1 MELIQNQKIQILQK
15 LGEGFSS
22 NVYICK
28 FQNKEY
34 AIKILKD
41 NPTSKNYFEKEISIL
56 KKINNNYITNLI
68 TYGNSKF
75 EFDKNTI
82 SNNYYIILDLGK
94 KGELFNYILYPKKGF
109 SESQTRYI
117 FKQILKGVKSI
128 HDNGIIHLDL
138 KIENIMIDEFY
149 NVKISDFGFSIDNTN
164 KELINIFQGSEKYKA
179 PEIILKKPF
188 IGFYADVF
196 SLGVILFLILTGNYP
211 FKSARKYDICYSNII
226 KGKID
231 NYWFLLK
238 KKIFGDNDNNLP
250 SEEFRDLFIKMI
262 QFEPNDRISINEI
275 LNHPWMNKDLS
286 TKDDI
291 VNEFKNRE
299 HCFNNNIVNCNCSL
313 VLEKKSKE

>member
-1 MELIQNQKIQILQK
+1 MELSDIHEFQILQK

-34 AIKILKD
+34 AVKILKN
-41 NPTSKNYFEKEISIL
+41 NPNSKSFYEKEISIL

-75 EFDKNTI
+75 EFDKNSI
-82 SNNYYIILDLGK
+82 SNNYYIVLDLGK

-117 FKQILKGVKSI
+117 FNQILKGVKSI
-128 HDNGIIHLDL
+128 HDNGIVHLDL
-138 KIENIMIDEFY
+138 KIENIILDEFY
-149 NVKISDFGFSIDNTN
+149 NLKISDFGLSIDNN
-164 KELINIFQGSEKYKA
+164 DKQLINIFQGSEKYKA
-179 PEIILKKPF
+179 PEIILKKPYN
-188 IGFYADVF
+188 GFFADIF
-196 SLGVILFLILTGNYP
+196 SLGVILFVILTGNYP

-226 KGKID
+226 KGKIE

-238 KKIFGDNDNNLP
+238 KKIFEDNDNNLP

-262 QFEPNDRISINEI
+262 QFEPNNRISINDI
-275 LNHPWMNKDLS
+275 FSHPWMNKNFS
-286 TKDDI
+286 TKDEI
-291 VNEFKNRE
+291 VKEFKNRE
-299 HCFNNNIVNCNCSL
+299 NCFNNILNVCNCSL
-313 VLEKKSKE
+313 VLDK

>member
-1 MELIQNQKIQILQK
+1 MELSEFHNFKILQK

-34 AIKILKD
+34 AIKILKN
-41 NPTSKNYFEKEISIL
+41 NPNSKSFYEKEISIL
-56 KKINNNYITNLI
+56 KKMNNNYITNLI

-117 FKQILKGVKSI
+117 FTEILKGVKSI

-231 NYWFLLK
+231 HYWFLVK
-238 KKIFGDNDNNLP
+238 KKIFEDNDDNLP

-262 QFEPNDRISINEI
+262 QFEPNNRISIDDI
-275 LNHPWMNKDLS
+275 FTHPWMNKDLI
-286 TKDDI
+286 TKDEI

-299 HCFNNNIVNCNCSL
+299 NCFNNIVKDSNCSL
-313 VLEKKSKE
+313 VLDK

>member
-1 MELIQNQKIQILQK
+1 MELSEFHNFKILQK

-34 AIKILKD
+34 AIKILKN
-41 NPTSKNYFEKEISIL
+41 NPNSKNYFEREISIL
-56 KKINNNYITNLI
+56 NKINNNYITNLI
-68 TYGNSKF
+68 TSGISKF
-75 EFDKNTI
+75 EFDKNSI
-82 SNNYYIILDLGK
+82 SDNYYIILDLAK

-117 FKQILKGVKSI
+117 FTEILKGVKSI

-211 FKSARKYDICYSNII
+211 FKSARKYDIC
-226 KGKID
+226 
-231 NYWFLLK
+231 
-238 KKIFGDNDNNLP
+238 
-250 SEEFRDLFIKMI
+250 
-262 QFEPNDRISINEI
+262 
-275 LNHPWMNKDLS
+275 
-286 TKDDI
+286 
-291 VNEFKNRE
+291 
-299 HCFNNNIVNCNCSL
+299 
-313 VLEKKSKE
+313 

>member
-1 MELIQNQKIQILQK
+1 MELSEFHNFKILQK

-34 AIKILKD
+34 AIKILKN
-41 NPTSKNYFEKEISIL
+41 NPNSKNYFEREISIL
-56 KKINNNYITNLI
+56 NKINNNYITNLI
-68 TYGNSKF
+68 TSGISKF
-75 EFDKNTI
+75 EFDKNSI
-82 SNNYYIILDLGK
+82 SDNYYIILDLAK

-117 FKQILKGVKSI
+117 FTEILKGVKSI

-231 NYWFLLK
+231 HYWFLVK
-238 KKIFGDNDNNLP
+238 KKIFEDNDDNLP

-262 QFEPNDRISINEI
+262 QFEPNNRISIDDI
-275 LNHPWMNKDLS
+275 FTHPWMNKDLI
-286 TKDDI
+286 TKDEI

-299 HCFNNNIVNCNCSL
+299 NCFNNIVKDSNCSL
-313 VLEKKSKE
+313 VSDK

>member
-1 MELIQNQKIQILQK
+1 MELSDIHEFQILQK

-34 AIKILKD
+34 AVKILKN
-41 NPTSKNYFEKEISIL
+41 NPNSKSFYEKEISIL
-56 KKINNNYITNLI
+56 KKMNNNYITNLI

-75 EFDKNTI
+75 EFDKNSI
-82 SNNYYIILDLGK
+82 SNNYYIVLDLGK

-117 FKQILKGVKSI
+117 FNQILKGVKSI
-128 HDNGIIHLDL
+128 HDNGIVHLDL
-138 KIENIMIDEFY
+138 KIENIILDEFY
-149 NVKISDFGFSIDNTN
+149 NLKISDFGLSIDNN
-164 KELINIFQGSEKYKA
+164 DKQLINIFQGSEKYKA

-188 IGFYADVF
+188 NGIYADIF
-196 SLGVILFLILTGNYP
+196 SLGVTLFVILTGNYP

-226 KGKID
+226 KGKIE

-238 KKIFGDNDNNLP
+238 KKIFEDNDNNLP

-262 QFEPNDRISINEI
+262 QFEPNNRISINDI
-275 LNHPWMNKDLS
+275 FSHPWMNKNFS
-286 TKDDI
+286 TKDEI
-291 VNEFKNRE
+291 VKEFKNRE
-299 HCFNNNIVNCNCSL
+299 NCFNNILNVCNCSL
-313 VLEKKSKE
+313 VLDK

>member
-1 MELIQNQKIQILQK
+1 MELSDIHEFQILQK

-34 AIKILKD
+34 AVKILKN
-41 NPTSKNYFEKEISIL
+41 NPNSKSFYEKEISIL
-56 KKINNNYITNLI
+56 KKMNNNYITNLI

-75 EFDKNTI
+75 EFDKNSI
-82 SNNYYIILDLGK
+82 SNNYYIVLDLGK

-117 FKQILKGVKSI
+117 FNQILKGVKSI
-128 HDNGIIHLDL
+128 HDNEIVHLDL
-138 KIENIMIDEFY
+138 KIENIILDEFY
-149 NVKISDFGFSIDNTN
+149 NLKISDFGLSIDNN
-164 KELINIFQGSEKYKA
+164 DKQLINIFQGSEKYKA

-188 IGFYADVF
+188 NGIYADIF
-196 SLGVILFLILTGNYP
+196 SLGVTLFVILTGNYP

-226 KGKID
+226 KGKIE

-238 KKIFGDNDNNLP
+238 KKIFEDNDNNLP

-262 QFEPNDRISINEI
+262 QFEPNNRISINDI
-275 LNHPWMNKDLS
+275 FSHPWMNKNFS
-286 TKDDI
+286 TKDEI
-291 VNEFKNRE
+291 VKEFKNRE
-299 HCFNNNIVNCNCSL
+299 NCFNNILNVCNCSL
-313 VLEKKSKE
+313 VLDK

>member
-1 MELIQNQKIQILQK
+1 MELSEFHNFKILQK

-34 AIKILKD
+34 AIKILKN
-41 NPTSKNYFEKEISIL
+41 NPNSKNYFEREISIL
-56 KKINNNYITNLI
+56 NKINNNYITNLI
-68 TYGNSKF
+68 TSGISKF
-75 EFDKNTI
+75 EFDKNSI
-82 SNNYYIILDLGK
+82 SDNYYIILDLAK

-117 FKQILKGVKSI
+117 FTEILKGVKSI

-231 NYWFLLK
+231 HYWFLVK
-238 KKIFGDNDNNLP
+238 KKIFEDNDDNLP

-262 QFEPNDRISINEI
+262 QFEPNNRISIDDI
-275 LNHPWMNKDLS
+275 FTHPWMNKDLI
-286 TKDDI
+286 TKDEI

-299 HCFNNNIVNCNCSL
+299 NCFNNILKDSNCSL
-313 VLEKKSKE
+313 VSEK

>member
-1 MELIQNQKIQILQK
+1 MELSDIHEFQILQK

-34 AIKILKD
+34 AVKILKN
-41 NPTSKNYFEKEISIL
+41 NPNSKSFYEKEISIL
-56 KKINNNYITNLI
+56 KKMNNNYITNLI

-75 EFDKNTI
+75 EFDKNSI
-82 SNNYYIILDLGK
+82 SNNYYIVLDLGK

-117 FKQILKGVKSI
+117 FNQILKGVKSI
-128 HDNGIIHLDL
+128 HDNGIVHLDL
-138 KIENIMIDEFY
+138 KIENIILDEFY
-149 NVKISDFGFSIDNTN
+149 NLKISDFGLSIDNN
-164 KELINIFQGSEKYKA
+164 DKQLINIFQGSEKYKA

-188 IGFYADVF
+188 NGIYADIF
-196 SLGVILFLILTGNYP
+196 SLGVILFVILTGNYP

-226 KGKID
+226 KGKIE

-238 KKIFGDNDNNLP
+238 KKIFEDNDNNLP

-262 QFEPNDRISINEI
+262 QFEPNNRISINDI
-275 LNHPWMNKDLS
+275 FSHPWMNKNFS
-286 TKDDI
+286 TKDEI
-291 VNEFKNRE
+291 VKEFKNRE
-299 HCFNNNIVNCNCSL
+299 NCFNNILNVCNCSL
-313 VLEKKSKE
+313 VLDK

>member
-1 MELIQNQKIQILQK
+1 MELSEFHNFKILQK

-34 AIKILKD
+34 AIKILKN
-41 NPTSKNYFEKEISIL
+41 NPNSKNYFEREISIL
-56 KKINNNYITNLI
+56 NKINNNYITNLI
-68 TYGNSKF
+68 TSGISKF
-75 EFDKNTI
+75 EFDKNSI
-82 SNNYYIILDLGK
+82 SDNYYIILDLAK

-117 FKQILKGVKSI
+117 FTEILKGVKSI

-211 FKSARKYDICYSNII
+211 FKSAIKYDICYTNII

-231 NYWFLLK
+231 HYWFLVK
-238 KKIFGDNDNNLP
+238 KKIFEDNDDNLP

-262 QFEPNDRISINEI
+262 QFEPNNRISIDDI
-275 LNHPWMNKDLS
+275 FTHPWMNKDLI
-286 TKDDI
+286 TKDEI

-299 HCFNNNIVNCNCSL
+299 NCFNNIVKDSNCSL
-313 VLEKKSKE
+313 VSDK

>member
-1 MELIQNQKIQILQK
+1 MELSEFHNFKILQK

-34 AIKILKD
+34 AIKILKN
-41 NPTSKNYFEKEISIL
+41 NPNSKNYFEREISIL
-56 KKINNNYITNLI
+56 NKINNNYITNLI
-68 TYGNSKF
+68 TSGISKF
-75 EFDKNTI
+75 EFDKNSI
-82 SNNYYIILDLGK
+82 SDNYYIILDLAK

-117 FKQILKGVKSI
+117 FTEILKGVKSI

-231 NYWFLLK
+231 HYWFLVK
-238 KKIFGDNDNNLP
+238 KKIFEDNDDNLP

-262 QFEPNDRISINEI
+262 RFEPNNRISIDDI
-275 LNHPWMNKDLS
+275 FTHPWMNKDLI
-286 TKDDI
+286 TKDEI

-299 HCFNNNIVNCNCSL
+299 NCFNNIVKDSNCSL
-313 VLEKKSKE
+313 VSDK

>member
-1 MELIQNQKIQILQK
+1 MELSDIHEFQILQK

-34 AIKILKD
+34 AVKILKN
-41 NPTSKNYFEKEISIL
+41 NPNSKSFYEKEISIL
-56 KKINNNYITNLI
+56 KKMNNNYITNLI

-75 EFDKNTI
+75 EFDKNSI
-82 SNNYYIILDLGK
+82 SNNYYIVLDLGK

-117 FKQILKGVKSI
+117 FNQILKGVKSI
-128 HDNGIIHLDL
+128 HDNGIVHLDL
-138 KIENIMIDEFY
+138 KIENIILDEFY
-149 NVKISDFGFSIDNTN
+149 NLKISDFGLSIDNN
-164 KELINIFQGSEKYKA
+164 DKQLINIFQGSEKYKA

-188 IGFYADVF
+188 NGIYADIF
-196 SLGVILFLILTGNYP
+196 SLGVTLFVILTGNYP

-226 KGKID
+226 KGKIE

-238 KKIFGDNDNNLP
+238 KKIFEDNDNNLP

-262 QFEPNDRISINEI
+262 QFEPNNRISIDDI
-275 LNHPWMNKDLS
+275 FSHPWMNKNFS
-286 TKDDI
+286 TKDEI
-291 VNEFKNRE
+291 VKEFKNRE
-299 HCFNNNIVNCNCSL
+299 NCFNNILNVCNCSL
-313 VLEKKSKE
+313 VLDK

>member
-1 MELIQNQKIQILQK
+1 MELSDIHEFQILQK

-34 AIKILKD
+34 AVKILKN
-41 NPTSKNYFEKEISIL
+41 NPNSKSFYEKEISIL
-56 KKINNNYITNLI
+56 KKMNNNYITNLI

-75 EFDKNTI
+75 EFDKNSI
-82 SNNYYIILDLGK
+82 SNNYYIVLDLGK

-117 FKQILKGVKSI
+117 FTEILKGVKSI

-231 NYWFLLK
+231 HYWFLVK
-238 KKIFGDNDNNLP
+238 KKIFEDNDDNLP

-262 QFEPNDRISINEI
+262 QFEPNNRISIDDI
-275 LNHPWMNKDLS
+275 FTHPWMNKDLI
-286 TKDDI
+286 TKDEI

-299 HCFNNNIVNCNCSL
+299 NCFNNIVKDSNCSL
-313 VLEKKSKE
+313 VSDK

>member
-1 MELIQNQKIQILQK
+1 MELSEFHNFKILQK

-34 AIKILKD
+34 AIKILKN
-41 NPTSKNYFEKEISIL
+41 NPNSKNYFEREISIL
-56 KKINNNYITNLI
+56 NKINNNYITNLI
-68 TYGNSKF
+68 TSGISKF
-75 EFDKNTI
+75 EFDKNSI
-82 SNNYYIILDLGK
+82 SDNYYIILDLAK

-117 FKQILKGVKSI
+117 FTEILKGVKSI

-211 FKSARKYDICYSNII
+211 FKSARKYDICYTNII

-231 NYWFLLK
+231 HYWFLVK
-238 KKIFGDNDNNLP
+238 KKIFEDNDDNLP

-262 QFEPNDRISINEI
+262 QFEPNNRISIDDI
-275 LNHPWMNKDLS
+275 FTHPWMNKDLI
-286 TKDDI
+286 TKDEI

-299 HCFNNNIVNCNCSL
+299 NCFNNIVKDSNCSL
-313 VLEKKSKE
+313 VSDK

>member
-1 MELIQNQKIQILQK
+1 MELSEFHNFKILQK

-117 FKQILKGVKSI
+117 FTEILKGVKSI

-211 FKSARKYDICYSNII
+211 FKSARKYDICYTNII

-231 NYWFLLK
+231 HYWFLVK
-238 KKIFGDNDNNLP
+238 KKIFEDNDDNLP

-262 QFEPNDRISINEI
+262 QFEPNNRISIDDI
-275 LNHPWMNKDLS
+275 FTHPWMNKDLI
-286 TKDDI
+286 TKDEI

-299 HCFNNNIVNCNCSL
+299 NCFNNIVKDSNCSL
-313 VLEKKSKE
+313 VSDK